1 MQTVLQFV
9 AEFWSVLAEMSPYL
23 LFGFLF
29 AGILS
34 VLISPAWVER
44 QLGGSGLW
52 PVTKASLYGI
62 PLPLC
67 SCSVVPVTASLRRH
81 GASKA
86 ATTSFLISTPQTG
99 VDSIAVTFSLL
110 GPVFAVF
117 RPVAALVSGLLGGM
131 AVAFGA
137 TRSGGYATDE
147 TEPECGEAC
156 CAEQTGG
163 RLKRIL
169 HYGFV
174 ALPQDI
180 GRSILIGLGIAG
192 VIAVA
197 IPDDYLSG
205 VVGEGLLSMLAMM
218 ALGIPIYV
226 CATASVPVAAA
237 LIAKG
242 ITPGAALVFL
252 MTGPATNAAAIA
264 MLWRVMG
271 RRAAVIY
278 LGSVAITALASGYAL
293 DAVYTTSGIAP
304 AIHDHDMLP
313 VWFQTLSAVVLL
325 GVLLAGMI
333 RPKLG
338 VQPGQEDDGVTEAKT
353 LTLAISGMSCNHCV
367 QSVRRALQACPGVT
381 SVHVQLKPGQ
391 AEVAGPSVDARQAL
405 HAVKELGYD
414 AELASPA

>member
-1 MQTVLQFV
+1 MHTVLQV
-9 AEFWSVLAEMSPYL
+9 AAEFWSVLAEMAPYL

-34 VLISPAWVER
+34 VLISAAWVER

-81 GASKA
+81 GASRA

-110 GPVFAVF
+110 GPVFTVF
-117 RPVAALVSGLLGGM
+117 RPVAALISGLIGGM
-131 AVAFGA
+131 AVAAGVRREVDGSIA
-137 TRSGGYATDE
+137 EVDPS
-147 TEPECGEAC
+147 CGDAC
-156 CAEQTGG
+156 CSTSSGG

-180 GRSILIGLGIAG
+180 GRSLLIGLVVAG
-192 VIAVA
+192 LIAVA
-197 IPDDYLSG
+197 IPDDYLTDF
-205 VVGEGLLSMLAMM
+205 VGRGLLSMLAMM

-271 RRAAVIY
+271 RRAACIY
-278 LGSVAITALASGYAL
+278 LGAVAVTALASGFAL
-293 DAVYTTSGIAP
+293 DAIYSTSGVAMP
-304 AIHDHDMLP
+304 VQAHDMLP
-313 VWFQTLSAVVLL
+313 AWLQNVAAVVLL
-325 GVLLAGMI
+325 TVLAVAMV
-333 RPKLG
+333 RPKQG
-338 VQPGQEDDGVTEAKT
+338 VSPEAQGTSDAEQGV

-367 QSVRRALQACPGVT
+367 QSVRRALEACPGVT
-381 SVHVQLKPGQ
+381 SVNVQLSPGQ
-391 AEVAGPSVDARQAL
+391 AQVAGQAVDTRQAV
-405 HAVKELGYD
+405 HAVEELGYD
-414 AELASPA
+414 VELTNPA